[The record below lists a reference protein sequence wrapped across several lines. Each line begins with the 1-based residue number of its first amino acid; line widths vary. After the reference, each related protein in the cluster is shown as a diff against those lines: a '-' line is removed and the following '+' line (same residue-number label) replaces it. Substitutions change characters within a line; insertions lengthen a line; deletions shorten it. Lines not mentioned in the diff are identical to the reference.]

1 MRNKKLKIEGMTCSS
16 CANAVERALKKREGV
31 FEANVN
37 YATETLS
44 INYDENQITLD
55 QIKEVIVNTGYEVI
69 DEDHVSKMANMEDM
83 DMANM
88 EDMDMGVDFTPGNPK
103 AKSLWKRFVISTIF
117 TIPLLILA
125 MGHMVGI
132 SFPLFFSSDG
142 SPLIFAIIQFILA
155 TPVIIVG
162 YKFFRSGIKSLIKGY
177 PNMDTLVAIGTG
189 AAYMYGIFAIFKIA
203 SGQINYINELYFES
217 AAVILTLI
225 TLGKY
230 LEAVSKGK
238 ASDAIRKLMD
248 LAPKTARIQKNGS
261 EIIVPLE
268 QVQVGDI
275 LIVKPGDKIPVD
287 GKVIDGSSSVDE
299 SMITGESIPVEKIVD
314 SEVIGA
320 SLNKNGTI
328 KFIATKI
335 GKDTALAQIVKLVED
350 AQGSKPPIGKLADQI
365 SAVFVPI
372 VMALA
377 AISSIGWYTYDGN
390 GIFAFTIFI
399 SVLVIAC
406 PCALGLA
413 TPISIMLGTAKGA
426 ENGILIKSGIAL
438 ETTHKLTTIAFDKT
452 GTITEGKP
460 IVTDV
465 ITANGISK
473 DDLLEIAALAE
484 IGSEHPLGEAIVK
497 AAQGKI
503 NTSKTVTNFKAIPG
517 NGIQVTI
524 DGSSILLG
532 NKKLMDDM
540 NIELGTLE
548 ALSHSLADEG
558 KTPIY
563 IGVEGKIAGIIAVAD
578 TVKPT
583 SKDAIEALH
592 KQGIEVIMITGD
604 NRKTAEA
611 IAKQVGIDRVLA
623 EVLPKD
629 KSDEIKKLQ
638 IDGKKVGMVG
648 DGVNDAPALA
658 QADVGIAI
666 GSGADVA
673 IESADVVLIRSD
685 LMEVSTAISLSH
697 ATIMNI
703 KQNLFWAFAYNILG
717 IPVAMG
723 ILRLWEGPLLNP
735 MIAAGAMS
743 LSSLSVIINALRLK
757 RFRR

>member
-88 EDMDMGVDFTPGNPK
+88 KDMDMGVDFTPGNPK